1 MNYSDWSAMMCVML
15 YARGLQAAMKEGMA
29 DEVEDQMATQM
40 LLRGVPL

>member
-15 YARGLQAAMKEGMA
+15 HARGLRAAVKEGTA
-29 DEVEDQMATQM
+29 DEVKDQMAMQM